1 MAVSYLVRPVQWD
14 VGYSQD
20 YMRGGNRLYP
30 LKMPGIVI
38 SLERETGRDR
48 QKQRHTHTQREK
60 GCYEVNE
67 GNVSQKH
74 SGVS

>member
-1 MAVSYLVRPVQWD
+1 MSLATDVSLRGENCSGSMEVSYLVRSVQWD

-20 YMRGGNRLYP
+20 YMRGGKRLYP

-48 QKQRHTHTQREK
+48 
-60 GCYEVNE
+60 
-67 GNVSQKH
+67 
-74 SGVS
+74 